1 MVEFYKK
8 RVIEWDGES
17 ELTFE
22 RRRAEY
28 VYMYF
33 FETDKMNVGHYF
45 RHLFNI
51 LKYIHKNRWWIDTK
65 FYAGL
70 IQAQMSEPE
79 LFVFFYNGLT
89 FKKVEDFINNII

>member
-1 MVEFYKK
+1 
-8 RVIEWDGES
+8 
-17 ELTFE
+17 
-22 RRRAEY
+22 
-28 VYMYF
+28 
-33 FETDKMNVGHYF
+33 MNVGHYF

-79 LFVFFYNGLT
+79 LFVFFYNGLR
-89 FKKVEDFINNII
+89 FKKVEEFINKYNLIENLAKQDLMKSEHVSFIK